1 MPTRPE
7 QFANGYTIMSVYLK
21 PAPGL
26 ADASKYAPIESSIHQ
41 IVKELSLL
49 YCLPQNKFQ
58 AQFAT
63 GRLSLQETI
72 YAHCVWIF
80 TGHFINR
87 LGA

>member
-1 MPTRPE
+1 
-7 QFANGYTIMSVYLK
+7 MSVYLR

-26 ADASKYAPIESSIHQ
+26 TDASKHVPIESSIHQ

-63 GRLSLQETI
+63 GGLSLQETI
-72 YAHCVWIF
+72 YAHCVWVF

-87 LGA
+87 LGMSRLTSLMTCR